1 MFVTSRLGLPRGRA
15 LAIDAAL
22 VAVFVGL
29 LVDREFL
36 GVGTTTDIA
45 GSAWWTF
52 PLLLSAAL
60 AMLWRRSA
68 PDLVIVCFYGAYGL
82 HALVTSGGIE
92 GAVALFPALTGLY
105 SLGAYAT
112 PKRLVAGFAGVAALS
127 AVHDTHD
134 PALSFS
140 NETETWSYLMFT
152 AVLVLALVAGIL
164 VRTARESAV
173 RRRAV
178 LAAEERRTE
187 AIASERAK
195 IARDLHDVVTHN
207 VNVVVMQAMAASGV
221 LDSDPARV
229 RAPLEAIESSGREAL
244 AEMRRMLG
252 VLREDDDLL
261 LAPQP
266 GAGDIGRLVE
276 SLRRGGQPV
285 AGRID
290 DLADELPDGMG
301 MVLFRIAQEALTN
314 AMKHARGAA
323 VDVRVRRTAG
333 DVQLEVVNGAGRSEP
348 EPSGARHGLI
358 GMAERAALFGGR
370 VECGPI
376 ADGGFR
382 VLATLPL
389 EPA

>member
-1 MFVTSRLGLPRGRA
+1 MTSRLGLPRGRA

-22 VAVFVGL
+22 VAAFVGL

-52 PLLLSAAL
+52 PLLLAAAL
-60 AMLWRRSA
+60 AMLWRRSV

-82 HALVTSGGIE
+82 HALVTSSGIE
-92 GAVALFPALTGLY
+92 GAVALFPALAGLY

-112 PKRLVAGFAGVAALS
+112 PPRLVAGFAGAAALS

-140 NETETWSYLMFT
+140 DETETWSYLMFT
-152 AVLVLALVAGIL
+152 TVLVLALVAGIL
-164 VRTARESAV
+164 VRTARESAA
-173 RRRAV
+173 RRRAMLV
-178 LAAEERRTE
+178 ADERRAE

-207 VNVVVMQAMAASGV
+207 LNVVVMQAMAASGV
-221 LDSDPARV
+221 LDRDPPRV

-266 GAGDIGRLVE
+266 GVGDIGRLVE
-276 SLRRGGQPV
+276 SLRRGGQPA

-290 DLADELPDGMG
+290 DVADELPDGMG

-323 VDVRVRRTAG
+323 VDVHVRRIAG

-348 EPSGARHGLI
+348 EPSGAGHGLI

-370 VECGPI
+370 VEYGPL

-389 EPA
+389 EPV